1 MLAGR
6 APLGAAGCG
15 RLLAAGLL
23 RPLLCGLPPCWVT
36 AGRHYPSL
44 RVAEPAKEK
53 RPVRKEQRSS
63 LVVRRFIACPQLAHT
78 VRRCL
83 QGGASPGPQP
93 LLLEFAPGPGILT
106 QSLLDAGFRVVA
118 LESNSDFLT
127 DLQSLESSLDGR
139 LKVIHGDFFRMDPM
153 AKGALKP
160 PAVSSEKLFETLGV
174 AAVPWRADVP
184 LKVFGIVP
192 QQLERNRLWR
202 LLFAMYECSSIYR
215 YGRVELNLFIS
226 EKEYT
231 VLTAKPGKSKIYQAL
246 TVLAQLGYEIELLH
260 KEPWSSFA
268 TNLKNGGLAVPK
280 AGRLPNDH
288 FCLVRLTPQ
297 QNLFTGGLKPSN
309 ASTFIFM
316 VKQSFAKP
324 KSKLTDRLNSWSL
337 DNSDRLLKALEIP
350 KNASMYNL
358 YPEDYKRLFEAL
370 QNSDLFA
377 ETFFHDEVLTSTR
390 TMNL

>member
-1 MLAGR
+1 
-6 APLGAAGCG
+6 
-15 RLLAAGLL
+15 
-23 RPLLCGLPPCWVT
+23 
-36 AGRHYPSL
+36 
-44 RVAEPAKEK
+44 
-53 RPVRKEQRSS
+53 
-63 LVVRRFIACPQLAHT
+63 RFIACPQLART
-78 VRRCL
+78 VLRCL
-83 QGGASPGPQP
+83 QRGAGPRPQP

-106 QSLLDAGFRVVA
+106 RSLLDAGFRVVA
-118 LESNSDFLT
+118 LESNLDFVR
-127 DLQSLESSLDGR
+127 DLQSLENSLDGQ
-139 LKVIHGDFFRMDPM
+139 LKVIHGDFFRLDPL

-160 PAVSSEKLFETLGV
+160 PAVSSDKLFETMGV

-184 LKVFGIVP
+184 LKIFGIVP

-202 LLFAMYECSSIYR
+202 LLFATYECSSIYR

-231 VLTAKPGKSKIYQAL
+231 ILTAKPGKSKIYQAL

-268 TNLKNGGLAVPK
+268 TNLKNGGLAIPK
-280 AGRLPNDH
+280 AVQVPNDH
-288 FCLVRLTPQ
+288 LCLVRLTPQ

-324 KSKLTDRLNSWSL
+324 KARLTDRLNSWSL

-350 KNASMYNL
+350 KKAAMCNL

-370 QNSDLFA
+370 QNSDMFA
-377 ETFFHDEVLTSTR
+377 ETLFHDEVLASTR
-390 TMNL
+390 TMN

>member
-1 MLAGR
+1 
-6 APLGAAGCG
+6 
-15 RLLAAGLL
+15 
-23 RPLLCGLPPCWVT
+23 
-36 AGRHYPSL
+36 
-44 RVAEPAKEK
+44 
-53 RPVRKEQRSS
+53 
-63 LVVRRFIACPQLAHT
+63 RFITCPQLART
-78 VRRCL
+78 VRLCL
-83 QGGASPGPQP
+83 QRGAGPQP

-106 QSLLDAGFRVVA
+106 RSLLDAGFRVVA
-118 LESNSDFLT
+118 LESNLDFLT
-127 DLQSLESSLDGR
+127 DLQSLENSLDGQF
-139 LKVIHGDFFRMDPM
+139 KVIHGDFFRLDPL

-160 PAVSSEKLFETLGV
+160 PAVSSDKLFETMGV

-184 LKVFGIVP
+184 LKIFGIIP

-231 VLTAKPGKSKIYQAL
+231 VLTAKPGKTKVYQAL

-268 TNLKNGGLAVPK
+268 TNLKNGGLAIPK
-280 AGRLPNDH
+280 TMLPNDH
-288 FCLVRLTPQ
+288 LCLVRLTPQ

-324 KSKLTDRLNSWSL
+324 KSRLTDRLSSWSL
-337 DNSDRLLKALEIP
+337 DNSGTLLKALEIP
-350 KNASMYNL
+350 KKALMCNL

-370 QNSDLFA
+370 QNSNMFA
-377 ETFFHDEVLTSTR
+377 ETLFHDEVLTSTR
-390 TMNL
+390 IMN

>member
-15 RLLAAGLL
+15 RLLAAGL
-23 RPLLCGLPPCWVT
+23 RPLLCGLSQCWVT
-36 AGRHYPSL
+36 AERQYPAL

-53 RPVRKEQRSS
+53 RAVRKEQPSS
-63 LVVRRFIACPQLAHT
+63 LVVRRFIACPKLART
-78 VRRCL
+78 VRGCL
-83 QGGASPGPQP
+83 QRGAGPDPQP
-93 LLLEFAPGPGILT
+93 LLLEFAPGPGVLT
-106 QSLLDAGFRVVA
+106 RSLLDAGFRVVA
-118 LESNSDFLT
+118 LESSLDFFT
-127 DLQSLESSLDGR
+127 DLQSLENSLDGQ
-139 LKVIHGDFFRMDPM
+139 LKVIHGDFFRLDPLT
-153 AKGALKP
+153 KGALKP
-160 PAVSSEKLFETLGV
+160 PAVSSDKLFETMGV

-231 VLTAKPGKSKIYQAL
+231 VLTAKPGKSRIYQAL
-246 TVLAQLGYEIELLH
+246 TVVAQLGYEIELLH

-268 TNLKNGGLAVPK
+268 TNLKNGGLAIPK
-280 AGRLPNDH
+280 AVAPNDH
-288 FCLVRLTPQ
+288 LCLVRLTPQ
-297 QNLFTGGLKPSN
+297 ENLFTGSLKPSN

-324 KSKLTDRLNSWSL
+324 KSRLTDRLSSWSL
-337 DNSDRLLKALEIP
+337 DNSGRLLKALEIP
-350 KNASMYNL
+350 KNAAMCNL

-370 QNSDLFA
+370 QNSDMFA
-377 ETFFHDEVLTSTR
+377 ETLFHDEVLTSTR

>member
-1 MLAGR
+1 
-6 APLGAAGCG
+6 
-15 RLLAAGLL
+15 
-23 RPLLCGLPPCWVT
+23 
-36 AGRHYPSL
+36 
-44 RVAEPAKEK
+44 
-53 RPVRKEQRSS
+53 
-63 LVVRRFIACPQLAHT
+63 RFIACPQLART

-83 QGGASPGPQP
+83 QRGAGPGPSSSSQP

-106 QSLLDAGFRVVA
+106 QSLLEAGFRVVA

-127 DLQSLESSLDGR
+127 DLQSLESGWDGQ
-139 LKVIHGDFFRMDPM
+139 LKVIYGDFFRMDPM

-202 LLFAMYECSSIYR
+202 LLFAMYECSSVYR

-231 VLTAKPGKSKIYQAL
+231 ILTAKPGKSKIYQAL

-268 TNLKNGGLAVPK
+268 TSLKNGGLAIPK

-337 DNSDRLLKALEIP
+337 DNCDTLLKALEIP
-350 KNASMYNL
+350 KNAAMCNL

-377 ETFFHDEVLTSTR
+377 ETFFHDEVLASTR
-390 TMNL
+390 TMN

>member
-15 RLLAAGLL
+15 RLLAAGL
-23 RPLLCGLPPCWVT
+23 RPLLCGLSACWVT
-36 AGRHYPSL
+36 AGRQYPAL
-44 RVAEPAKEK
+44 RVAEPANEK

-63 LVVRRFIACPQLAHT
+63 LVARRFIACPQLART

-83 QGGASPGPQP
+83 QRGAGPGPQP

-106 QSLLDAGFRVVA
+106 RSLLDAGFRVVA
-118 LESNSDFLT
+118 LESNLDFFT
-127 DLQSLESSLDGR
+127 DLQSLENSLDGQ
-139 LKVIHGDFFRMDPM
+139 LKVIHGDFFRLDPL

-160 PAVSSEKLFETLGV
+160 PAVSSDKLFETMGV
-174 AAVPWRADVP
+174 APVPWRADVP

-246 TVLAQLGYEIELLH
+246 TVLAQLGYEIQLLH

-268 TNLKNGGLAVPK
+268 TNLKNGGLAIPK
-280 AGRLPNDH
+280 TVLVPNDH
-288 FCLVRLTPQ
+288 LCLVRLTPQ
-297 QNLFTGGLKPSN
+297 ENLFTGGLKPSN
-309 ASTFIFM
+309 VSTFIFM

-324 KSKLTDRLNSWSL
+324 KSRLTDRLNSWSL
-337 DNSDRLLKALEIP
+337 DNSDTLLQALEIP
-350 KNASMYNL
+350 KNAAMCDL

-370 QNSDLFA
+370 QNSDMFA
-377 ETFFHDEVLTSTR
+377 ETLFHDEVLTSIR

>member
-1 MLAGR
+1 
-6 APLGAAGCG
+6 
-15 RLLAAGLL
+15 
-23 RPLLCGLPPCWVT
+23 
-36 AGRHYPSL
+36 
-44 RVAEPAKEK
+44 
-53 RPVRKEQRSS
+53 
-63 LVVRRFIACPQLAHT
+63 RFVACPQLALT

-83 QGGASPGPQP
+83 QRGAGRDPRP

-106 QSLLDAGFRVVA
+106 RSLLDAGFRVVA
-118 LESNSDFLT
+118 LESNLDFLT
-127 DLQSLESSLDGR
+127 DLQSLENSLDGQ
-139 LKVIHGDFFRMDPM
+139 LKVIHGDFFRLDPL

-160 PAVSSEKLFETLGV
+160 PAVSSDKLFETMGV

-231 VLTAKPGKSKIYQAL
+231 ILTAKPGKSKIYQAL
-246 TVLAQLGYEIELLH
+246 TVIAQLGYEIELLH
-260 KEPWSSFA
+260 KEPWSSFG
-268 TNLKNGGLAVPK
+268 TNLKHGGLAIPK
-280 AGRLPNDH
+280 TVQVPNDH
-288 FCLVRLTPQ
+288 LCLVRLTPQ

-324 KSKLTDRLNSWSL
+324 KSRLTDRLNSWSL
-337 DNSDRLLKALEIP
+337 DDSAALLKALEIP
-350 KNASMYNL
+350 KKASMCSL

-370 QNSDLFA
+370 QNSDTFA
-377 ETFFHDEVLTSTR
+377 ETLFHDEVLVNTR
-390 TMNL
+390 AMN